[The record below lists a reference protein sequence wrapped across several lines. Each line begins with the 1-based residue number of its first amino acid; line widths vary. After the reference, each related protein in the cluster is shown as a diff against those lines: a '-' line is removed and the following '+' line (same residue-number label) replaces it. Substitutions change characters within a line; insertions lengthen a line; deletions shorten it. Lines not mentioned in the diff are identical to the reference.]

1 MIESVQLFSLHE
13 FMLMTVISPTDTRER
28 ILDAGEEAVR
38 RFGLRRVSMAEVAEL
53 ARVSRG
59 SVYRYFPDRNT
70 LVAAVLRRTAE
81 RFVESSAASIRRRRT
96 LATQVGEAA
105 VFIREHIRDD
115 SLTLPAHGVDNALLA
130 TLLAAHVD
138 GLVTE
143 WVEFWQ
149 PLLAEAVERGEI
161 RAGLD
166 HREVAEWIVR
176 IMLSFAVMPSVVID
190 LGDPAAVRRFVQDH
204 IVRGL
209 APEV

>member
-1 MIESVQLFSLHE
+1 
-13 FMLMTVISPTDTRER
+13 MTVTSERAPMATDTRER

-59 SVYRYFPDRNT
+59 SVYRYFPDRGT
-70 LVAAVLRRTAE
+70 LVAAVLRRSAE

-96 LATQVGEAA
+96 LAAQVGEAA
-105 VFIREHIRDD
+105 VFIREHISDE
-115 SLTLPAHGVDNALLA
+115 SLTLPALGADDALLA

-149 PLLAEAVERGEI
+149 PRLAEAAERGEI

-190 LGDPAAVRRFVQDH
+190 LDDPAAVRRFVQDH

>member
-1 MIESVQLFSLHE
+1 MSVLSDDAA
-13 FMLMTVISPTDTRER
+13 TVPDTRAR
-28 ILDAGEEAVR
+28 ILDAGELAVR

-59 SVYRYFPDRNT
+59 SVYRYFPDRDT
-70 LVAAVLRRTAE
+70 LVAAVLRRTAQ
-81 RFVESSAASIRRRRT
+81 RFVESSAASVRRRRT
-96 LATQVGEAA
+96 LASQVAEAA
-105 VFIREHIRDD
+105 VFIREHMRDP
-115 SLTLPAHGVDNALLA
+115 SLTLPAQGDDDALLA

-138 GLVTE
+138 GLVAE

-149 PLLAEAVERGEI
+149 PLLVEATARGEI

-190 LGDPAAVRRFVQDH
+190 LDDPAAVRRFVQDH

>member
-1 MIESVQLFSLHE
+1 
-13 FMLMTVISPTDTRER
+13 MLG
-28 ILDAGEEAVR
+28 A
-38 RFGLRRVSMAEVAEL
+38 
-53 ARVSRG
+53 
-59 SVYRYFPDRNT
+59 
-70 LVAAVLRRTAE
+70 
-81 RFVESSAASIRRRRT
+81 
-96 LATQVGEAA
+96 
-105 VFIREHIRDD
+105 DD
-115 SLTLPAHGVDNALLA
+115 ALLA

-149 PLLAEAVERGEI
+149 PLLVEAVERGEI

-190 LGDPAAVRRFVQDH
+190 LDDPAAVRRFVQDH

-209 APEV
+209 APEA

>member
-1 MIESVQLFSLHE
+1 
-13 FMLMTVISPTDTRER
+13 MTVTSDRAPIPTDTRER

-70 LVAAVLRRTAE
+70 LVTAVLRRTAQ
-81 RFVESSAASIRRRRT
+81 RFVESSATSVRRRRT
-96 LATQVGEAA
+96 LAAQVAEAA
-105 VFIREHIRDD
+105 VFIREHRRDE
-115 SLTLPAHGVDNALLA
+115 SLTLPARGDDDALLA
-130 TLLAAHVD
+130 TLLAANVD

-143 WVEFWQ
+143 WVQFWQ
-149 PLLAEAVERGEI
+149 PLLSEAAARGEI
-161 RAGLD
+161 RPGLD
-166 HREVAEWIVR
+166 HQEVAEWIVR
-176 IMLSFAVMPSVVID
+176 ILLSFGLMQSVVID
-190 LGDPAAVRRFVQDH
+190 LVDPAAVRRFVQDH

>member
-1 MIESVQLFSLHE
+1 
-13 FMLMTVISPTDTRER
+13 MTVTSDPDASSANETESAAALATRER
-28 ILDAGEEAVR
+28 ILDAGEGAIR

-53 ARVSRG
+53 AHVSRG

-70 LVAAVLRRTAE
+70 LVAAVLRRTAQ
-81 RFVESSAASIRRRRT
+81 RFVESSAVSVRRRRT
-96 LATQVGEAA
+96 LAAQVAEAA
-105 VFIREHIRDD
+105 VFIREHMRDE
-115 SLTLPAHGVDNALLA
+115 SLTIPSLGDDDALLA

-138 GLVTE
+138 GLVVE

-149 PLLAEAVERGEI
+149 PLLADAASRGEI

-190 LGDPAAVRRFVQDH
+190 LDDPAAVRRFVQEY